1 MSKLIGKVNGFSLIE
16 LLVVLAIMGVLVA
29 VAVPA
34 AVNYLPTYRLNQA
47 SRELLSNLQSA
58 RIMAVRQGGRC
69 VMVFNPSTHT
79 SRGGVGSYKVFMDA
93 NLDWQ
98 DNDAGG
104 AVLLPW
110 KTAPQGVSLYQAAF
124 SDNGNGVTV
133 MVGFDSH
140 GMLARSAGGDFV
152 WGEVRLRNTVKKYM
166 RVRVT
171 PAGLVKMEKSN
182 DGVNWS

>member
-1 MSKLIGKVNGFSLIE
+1 MSKLIDKNNGFSLIE
-16 LLVVLAIMGVLVA
+16 LLVVLAIMGVLTV

-47 SRELLSNLQSA
+47 SRELLSNLQTA
-58 RIMAVRQGGRC
+58 RIMAVREGGRC
-69 VMVFNPSTHT
+69 VMVFNPSTY
-79 SRGGVGSYKVFMDA
+79 SSQGGVGSYKVFMDT

-98 DNDAGG
+98 DNDPGTAL
-104 AVLLPW
+104 LLPW
-110 KTAPQGVSLYQAAF
+110 KTAPLGVSLYQAAF

-140 GMLARSAGGDFV
+140 GMPARSGGGDFV
-152 WGEVRLRNTVKKYM
+152 WGEVRLRNTVNKYI

-171 PAGLVKMEKSN
+171 PAGMVKMEKSD
-182 DGVNWS
+182 DGANWS